1 MDELTESELSH
12 EIYLN
17 RLASFYANKWED
29 IEPEVI
35 AAIRLAFSEF
45 DSIATKAEANALND
59 RIDELLTPI
68 LEEAVAE
75 QEEAIE
81 ELARQEIEFQERLF
95 EAAELGALAGGLAT
109 LVDRALR
116 NYRNTLVLVGIQGS
130 AEDTAKKFNNYPK
143 ATVDQIKNFVLGG
156 YTEGQD
162 ITQTRVSITGTNKN
176 KFQDGYIAT
185 AKRNFQSYVK
195 TNRKAMESQA
205 KTVAFKAGGTDGY
218 VLSAVLD
225 SRTSDICLGWNGT
238 VILWTENYQPKPPF
252 HFNCR
257 TTMIPYFA
265 GGTEIPAGGFD
276 WLKRQ
281 SKQFQDDL
289 IGPTRGDL
297 LRNSGLTADEYRRA
311 SRNNLN
317 EPITLE
323 EMARKNKEI
332 ADRLKQTKT
341 GV

>member
-29 IEPEVI
+29 IEPEII

-45 DSIATKAEANALND
+45 DEISTKSQANALND
-59 RIDELLTPI
+59 RIDELITPI
-68 LEEAVAE
+68 LEDAVAE
-75 QEEAIE
+75 QEAATE

-95 EAAELGALAGGLAT
+95 EAAELGALAGGLAS

-130 AEDTAKKFNNYPK
+130 AEDTAKKFSNYPK

-162 ITQTRVSITGTNKN
+162 ITQVRTSITGTNKN

-195 TNRKAMESQA
+195 TTRKAMESQS
-205 KTVAFKAGGTDGY
+205 KTVAFKAAGTDGY

-225 SRTSDICLGWNGT
+225 GRTSDICLGWNGT
-238 VILWTENYQPKPPF
+238 VVLWSSDYQPKPPF
-252 HFNCR
+252 HYNCR
-257 TTMIPYFA
+257 TTMIPYFK
-265 GGTEIPAGGFD
+265 GQTEIPAGGFD

-281 SKQFQDDL
+281 SAQFQNDL

-297 LRNSGLTADEYRRA
+297 LRNSGLTTDEYRRA
-311 SRNNLN
+311 SRNTLN

-332 ADRLKQTKT
+332 RDRLKQTKT

>member
-1 MDELTESELSH
+1 MDELTEAELSH

-17 RLASFYANKWED
+17 KLSSFYANKWED
-29 IEPEVI
+29 IEPLI
-35 AAIRLAFSEF
+35 IKAIRQAFSEF
-45 DSIATKAEANALND
+45 DDISTKAEANALND
-59 RIDELLTPI
+59 RIDELLSPI
-68 LEEAVAE
+68 LEEAVSE
-75 QEEAIE
+75 QEQATL
-81 ELARQEIEFQERLF
+81 ELAEQEIEFQNRLF
-95 EAAELGALAGGLAT
+95 EAAELGALAGALST
-109 LVDRALR
+109 LVDRAIR
-116 NYRNTLVLVGIQGS
+116 NYRNSLVLVGIQGS
-130 AEDTAKKFNNYPK
+130 AEDTVKKFNNYPK

-176 KFQDGYIAT
+176 KFKDGYTAT
-185 AKRNFQSYVK
+185 AKRNFQSYVR
-195 TNRKAMESQA
+195 TTRKAMESQS
-205 KTVAFKAGGTDGY
+205 KTVAFKAAGTDGY

-238 VILWTENYQPKPPF
+238 VILWTESYQPKPPF

-257 TTMIPYFA
+257 TTIIPYFT

-281 SKQFQDDL
+281 SAQFQNEL

-297 LRNSGLTADEYRRA
+297 LRNSGLTADEYRKA

-332 ADRLKQTKT
+332 ADRLKQTQT